1 MYYKN
6 YFFIFFSGPVLQPVH
21 LQLFSTQPEVAYPIT
36 ENVWMLISF
45 MISCLLQCLN
55 NIKGIKIKKVFN
67 KMLFF
72 TEHFQKIFQA
82 ANTMNFVEFC
92 RTAIN
97 HALTLTK
104 FFCCSLKFSIT
115 TFF

>member
-1 MYYKN
+1 MYYN
-6 YFFIFFSGPVLQPVH
+6 NSFFIFFSGPVLQPVH

-67 KMLFF
+67 KILFF
-72 TEHFQKIFQA
+72 TKHFQKIF
-82 ANTMNFVEFC
+82 
-92 RTAIN
+92 
-97 HALTLTK
+97 
-104 FFCCSLKFSIT
+104 
-115 TFF
+115 

>member
-6 YFFIFFSGPVLQPVH
+6 SFFIFFSGPVLQPVH

-67 KMLFF
+67 KNF
-72 TEHFQKIFQA
+72 IFYRTFSK
-82 ANTMNFVEFC
+82 NLLSSKHYEF
-92 RTAIN
+92 R
-97 HALTLTK
+97 
-104 FFCCSLKFSIT
+104 
-115 TFF
+115 